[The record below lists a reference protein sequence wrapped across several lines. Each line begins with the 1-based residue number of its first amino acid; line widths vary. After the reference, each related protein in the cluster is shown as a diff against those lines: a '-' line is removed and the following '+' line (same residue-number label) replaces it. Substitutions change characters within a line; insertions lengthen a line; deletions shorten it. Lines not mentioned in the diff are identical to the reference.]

1 MALKYYFPTMPK
13 TISLLAYLS
22 EKQTKVSIYWKIK
35 NKFCLIK
42 TFFILTSNTLLL
54 LLHHPLNPTSSPV
67 RKKKIYKMWTT
78 SSKIKNRRK
87 CLQFFFCAF
96 FNSRKNIYITP
107 QNFFLEGNFHH
118 FDSPLDNLFWIL
130 PHILIKTRN
139 KTDQARLQMF
149 APLWRL
155 RQKETEKKLLSR
167 TWLL

>member
-96 FNSRKNIYITP
+96 FLQISFFFFFVLMLFRFCTKQKKICFFNFYQNNFSSFLLFLHWFGHKNSISFCI
-107 QNFFLEGNFHH
+107 LEFNV
-118 FDSPLDNLFWIL
+118 
-130 PHILIKTRN
+130 N
-139 KTDQARLQMF
+139 K
-149 APLWRL
+149 
-155 RQKETEKKLLSR
+155 
-167 TWLL
+167 